1 MTISR
6 PPLYSVW
13 ENNEGDRIVV
23 VELSEPF
30 TDEEIAADLADEG
43 ITTPDALARE
53 TARMQ
58 AFFLVTY
65 EEGDDDMAVELDNEQ
80 WAAMIEADGFR
91 MTGIETRT
99 AD

>member
-6 PPLYSVW
+6 PPLHSVW
-13 ENNEGDRIVV
+13 ENDEGDRIVV

-30 TDEEIAADLADEG
+30 TDEQIAEDLAIDG
-43 ITTPDALARE
+43 ITAPDELARE
-53 TARMQ
+53 TARMK

-65 EEGDDDMAVELDNEQ
+65 EEGDDDMAMELDNEQ

-91 MTGIETRT
+91 MTGTESRT
-99 AD
+99 N